1 MLETLS
7 AKEAEARFKTAP
19 GEIDR
24 TLAGPATDPNTFAA
38 KHAFIAV
45 KAQPRV
51 AFINGEIRGKGS
63 EPFLSKGG
71 FEMLGDFLQTA
82 GVIPGTV
89 RAIYLV
95 V

>member
-38 KHAFIAV
+38 KDAFIAV

-51 AFINGEIRGKGS
+51 AFINGKIRGERP
-63 EPFLSKGG
+63 EPFLPQGG
-71 FEMLGDFLQTA
+71 FEMLGGFLKVA
-82 GVIPGTV
+82 GIIPGAV